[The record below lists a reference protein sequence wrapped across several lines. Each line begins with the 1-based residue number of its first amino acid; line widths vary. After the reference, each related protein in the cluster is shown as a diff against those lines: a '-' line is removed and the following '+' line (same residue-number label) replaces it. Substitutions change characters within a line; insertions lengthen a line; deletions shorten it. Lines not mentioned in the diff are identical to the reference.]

1 MTLEL
6 DISKQAI
13 KFINRLPPKQ
23 FKQVMST
30 ILSLLTNPAPH
41 DSRLLKGDPQDNL
54 RVDIGEYRVVYRVEE
69 STLKVPVVGK
79 RNDDEVYKILSR
91 H

>member
-6 DISKQAI
+6 AISRQAL
-13 KFINRLPPKQ
+13 KFIKTLPPKQ
-23 FKQVMST
+23 YKQVLNAVLGL
-30 ILSLLTNPAPH
+30 LSNPAPH
-41 DSRLLKGDPQDNL
+41 DSRPLKGDPKGNL
-54 RVDIGEYRVVYRVEE
+54 RVDIGEYRIIYRVEDE
-69 STLKVPVVGK
+69 TLKVPVIGK